1 MRRQWSLRV
10 FTVLAFAGVLIVL
23 AACSKSKMTMA
34 NYEKVATGMS
44 QADVEAIL
52 GPGKEQASTSVAVPG
67 ASVGG
72 VTVPATDTSAR
83 VLTWQDGRKIISVT
97 FVNGKVMTK
106 TQFGL

>member
-1 MRRQWSLRV
+1 MKQRHRIRV
-10 FTVLAFAGVLIVL
+10 FTVLAFAGTLAVL

-44 QADVEAIL
+44 QADVEGIL
-52 GPGKEQASTSVAVPG
+52 GPGKEKASTSVAVPG

-72 VTVPATDTSAR
+72 VTVPATDTSAK

-97 FVNGKVMTK
+97 FVNGKVMSK

>member
-1 MRRQWSLRV
+1 MRQRQTVRV
-10 FTVLAFAGVLIVL
+10 FTVLAFAGVLVVL

-44 QADVEAIL
+44 QQDVEAIL

-67 ASVGG
+67 ASVAG

-83 VLTWQDGRKIISVT
+83 VLTWQDGSKIITVT

>member
-1 MRRQWSLRV
+1 MRQRHAIGIL
-10 FTVLAFAGVLIVL
+10 TVVAFAGVLSVL

-44 QADVEAIL
+44 QPDVEAIL

-72 VTVPATDTSAR
+72 VTVPATDTSAK

-97 FVNGKVMTK
+97 FVNGKVMSK